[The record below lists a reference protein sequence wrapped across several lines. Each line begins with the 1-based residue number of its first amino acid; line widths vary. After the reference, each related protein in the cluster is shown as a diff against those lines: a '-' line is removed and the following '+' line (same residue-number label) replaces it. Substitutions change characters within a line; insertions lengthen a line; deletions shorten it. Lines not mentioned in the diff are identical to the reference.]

1 MLVQLNLKPD
11 AKQLRQFGFI
21 ALGAFA
27 VIGAVVLWR
36 GGLFGL
42 SFGEATQ
49 PVAYGLWGL
58 GIISALFSLLWPLA
72 NRPLFVALIV
82 VTFPI
87 GVVVSHVVLALLFF
101 GILTPVALLF
111 RLIGRDPLEREF
123 DRERESYWTDL
134 PEAPEVINTK
144 DYFRQF

>member
-1 MLVQLNLKPD
+1 MLVQLNLNPN

-21 ALGAFA
+21 ALGAFS

-42 SFGEATQ
+42 SFGEAT
-49 PVAYGLWGL
+49 PSVAYGLWGL
-58 GIISALFSLLWPLA
+58 GIISALFSLLWPPA
-72 NRPLFVALIV
+72 NRPLFVTLIV
-82 VTFPI
+82 LTFPI
-87 GVVVSHVVLALLFF
+87 GLVVSHVVLAVLFF
-101 GILTPVALLF
+101 GILTPVALFF
-111 RLIGRDPLEREF
+111 RLIGRDPLERKF

-134 PEAPEVINTK
+134 AEVPAANVTK

>member
-1 MLVQLNLKPD
+1 MLVELNLNPD

-49 PVAYGLWGL
+49 SVAYVLWGL
-58 GIISALFSLLWPLA
+58 GIMSALFSLLWPLA
-72 NRPLFVALIV
+72 NRALFVALV
-82 VTFPI
+82 VLTFPI
-87 GVVVSHVVLALLFF
+87 GLVVSHVVLALLFF

-111 RLIGRDPLEREF
+111 RLIGRDALERKL

-134 PEAPEVINTK
+134 PEAPENIDAK

>member
-27 VIGAVVLWR
+27 LIGAVVLWR
-36 GGLFGL
+36 GGLFGS

-49 PVAYGLWGL
+49 SVAYVLWGL
-58 GIISALFSLLWPLA
+58 GIISALFSLLWPPA
-72 NRPLFVALIV
+72 NRPLFVALV
-82 VTFPI
+82 VLTFPI
-87 GVVVSHVVLALLFF
+87 GLVVSHVVLALFFF
-101 GILTPVALLF
+101 GILTPVALFF
-111 RLIGRDPLEREF
+111 RLIGRDPLERKF

-134 PEAPEVINTK
+134 PEVPEVIDTK

>member
-11 AKQLRQFGFI
+11 PKQLRQFGFI

-42 SFGEATQ
+42 SFGEAARPT
-49 PVAYGLWGL
+49 AYVLWAL
-58 GIISALFSLLWPLA
+58 GVISAVFSLALPEA
-72 NRPLFVALIV
+72 NRPLFVALVV

-87 GVVVSHVVLALLFF
+87 GFIVSHMVLALLFF
-101 GILTPVALLF
+101 GILTPVALFF
-111 RLIGRDPLEREF
+111 RLTGRDPLARRFEPS
-123 DRERESYWTDL
+123 RESYWSDL
-134 PEAPEVINTK
+134 PEVTDTK